1 MHNQITV
8 EELNV
13 LIEKAKNG
21 DVRAFEVIVRA
32 YQRYG
37 LAVSFRILCS
47 EDDAKD
53 IVQES
58 FIRIWKHLKSY
69 DPKVK
74 FTTWMYKI
82 IVNLCYDKLKS
93 EKRSKM
99 LFENMSE
106 EISELKSLSSTDL
119 EKEFSNKETAMLIKY
134 FSNELSEKQRIIF
147 VLRDIKDFSINEVVE
162 ITGMSEASIKTNL
175 FFARQNIRKK
185 IIGLENENKM

>member
-8 EELNV
+8 EELNI

-58 FIRIWKHLKSY
+58 FIRI
-69 DPKVK
+69 
-74 FTTWMYKI
+74 
-82 IVNLCYDKLKS
+82 
-93 EKRSKM
+93 
-99 LFENMSE
+99 
-106 EISELKSLSSTDL
+106 
-119 EKEFSNKETAMLIKY
+119 
-134 FSNELSEKQRIIF
+134 
-147 VLRDIKDFSINEVVE
+147 
-162 ITGMSEASIKTNL
+162 
-175 FFARQNIRKK
+175 
-185 IIGLENENKM
+185 